1 MTDSINISHSKVGD
15 TIIDT
20 KGNRW
25 RVSEIDDLGY
35 RWCHR
40 KVGKHDKQIQKFFPE
55 GPALMKPG
63 YHAVKVVKCRPR
75 KTRPAVLA
83 MLKQNDEDLKAERRI
98 RELIVA
104 AHTLTLID
112 HANTYPL
119 VTVRVEDLQA
129 LLRLL
134 DRARLN
140 TKVRKL

>member
-1 MTDSINISHSKVGD
+1 MIHTMDYAAIPKSKD
-15 TIIDT
+15 E
-20 KGNRW
+20 KQR
-25 RVSEIDDLGY
+25 RADL
-35 RWCHR
+35 
-40 KVGKHDKQIQKFFPE
+40 
-55 GPALMKPG
+55 AS
-63 YHAVKVVKCRPR
+63 
-75 KTRPAVLA
+75 
-83 MLKQNDEDLKAERRI
+83 ERRI

-112 HANTYPL
+112 HSNQYPP

>member
-1 MTDSINISHSKVGD
+1 MSIRTLD
-15 TIIDT
+15 
-20 KGNRW
+20 
-25 RVSEIDDLGY
+25 Y
-35 RWCHR
+35 
-40 KVGKHDKQIQKFFPE
+40 
-55 GPALMKPG
+55 A
-63 YHAVKVVKCRPR
+63 AVPKS
-75 KTRPAVLA
+75 
-83 MLKQNDEDLKAERRI
+83 KAEKQRRADLAAEHRI

-112 HANTYPL
+112 HANTYPP